1 MFRKVLL
8 FSCFLPLL
16 LFAQTYNN
24 VTFFS
29 DIPLGNQGVSNSTFL
44 GNLGYLSTGYPS
56 YIYDFSDPLTPELKY
71 TFQTDYAGYDA
82 AIDGDKLYTVGYD
95 GVGIFDI
102 SNPVEPVL
110 IGTFTTIINTIG
122 VIEVKDNYVY
132 LAGSVGGSP
141 TVNSGLWIYDVSV
154 PSAPVLIKYI
164 YIIAAR
170 DVVIN
175 ENYAYVAHVGSTGGG
190 VTIVDISNEAQAYII
205 NEFPM
210 GTAYHLEILNDKMF
224 VSYFDGILIA
234 DISTPEYPETI
245 TAFQTTTSHLN
256 DFAVDDKYIYTANEA
271 EGLKIFEYSNSFEIT
286 LQGSYLNLPFK
297 VYTVN
302 LFEDKMIVYEIGDV
316 TTNKTWIWNNKILQ
330 FDLVAATR
338 ISVGSEIGYIG
349 ESVLVPIDLEIPA
362 NKSFSAFEITIS
374 GFQDD
379 IDFTGLELVGTLMGN
394 PAWTSVV
401 NDTDSALYIAFAG
414 STSVSTDGVLCNLNF
429 DIPLSAVP
437 GNVPLN
443 IDYAICDNGATPTLT
458 FDGSVE
464 VKLRSPELIS
474 PPDNDILRVV
484 DFDLNWNSSTA
495 AEYYKVQVDND
506 SLFGSPEYDNIV
518 PDTSYS
524 VVDILNGHDYWWRVA
539 AKRGEYLSG
548 WSTVRK
554 FTVELIPTYGEVDI
568 NGTIQAY
575 DASLILKYLV
585 QLLNLSQQ
593 QKLNADVTLD
603 GTVSAL
609 DATVILQ
616 YVVHIINQLPYTP
629 PAPAI
634 GQIVFTD
641 QSISPGA
648 EIEVP
653 VRLTGLKELY
663 AVSGSLNF
671 DLSYLEFV
679 SAKWDE
685 GSGIEYYEINLNEG
699 SLKFAGAALNPINSD
714 EINLILTF
722 RVKDELPGEATQ
734 ISFENFRLNENEL
747 IPEAGRINLDVV
759 SSVNN
764 NPEIPEVFCLLQN
777 YPNPF
782 NPTTNIRF
790 GTPEG
795 ADVSLIIYDVLGNNV
810 AEIVKGYYNAGYYT
824 ISFNASELSSG
835 IYFCEMVAG
844 DFRSVM
850 KIMLMK

>member
-24 VTFFS
+24 VTYFS
-29 DIPLGNQGVSNSTFL
+29 EI
-44 GNLGYLSTGYPS
+44 NLSGYGALNYYFDQDRGFLSTGAGYTKLVDLSIPAS
-56 YIYDFSDPLTPELKY
+56 PIVETTYTNHGGDELVVVGNKAYTLGRGTGLDILDITDPL
-71 TFQTDYAGYDA
+71 
-82 AIDGDKLYTVGYD
+82 
-95 GVGIFDI
+95 
-102 SNPVEPVL
+102 NPVLLGEY
-110 IGTFTTIINTIG
+110 NTVVPCYG
-122 VIEVKDNYVY
+122 LAVKDNFAYV
-132 LAGSVGGSP
+132 AGFTGGSP
-141 TVNSGLWIYDVSV
+141 TIEAGLYIINISNPAAPVMVKYISI
-154 PSAPVLIKYI
+154 PSAN
-164 YIIAAR
+164 
-170 DVVIN
+170 DVAILG
-175 ENYAYVAHVGSTGGG
+175 NYAYVAYAGSPGGGAKIVNISNPSQAFVAYDYLTGGAG
-190 VTIVDISNEAQAYII
+190 YQVYFRDDLMFLTLGGGGLKIADVTIPDYPLELATIAAGDWVSHSAADNKYVYLACNEA
-205 NEFPM
+205 
-210 GTAYHLEILNDKMF
+210 
-224 VSYFDGILIA
+224 
-234 DISTPEYPETI
+234 
-245 TAFQTTTSHLN
+245 
-256 DFAVDDKYIYTANEA
+256 
-271 EGLKIFEYSNSFEIT
+271 GLKIFDYSDLNNISQE
-286 LQGSYLNLPFK
+286 GSYLLSDWSVKTVGLFSDKLIISESKAFEGNHVK
-297 VYTVN
+297 V
-302 LFEDKMIVYEIGDV
+302 M
-316 TTNKTWIWNNKILQ
+316 Q
-330 FDLVAATR
+330 FDLAAAAR
-338 ISVGSEIGYIG
+338 IYTGSEIGYIG

-379 IDFTGLELVGTLMGN
+379 IDFTGLELVGTLTGN

-443 IDYAICDNGATPTLT
+443 IDYAICDNGATSTLT

-671 DLSYLEFV
+671 DLSYLDFV

-795 ADVSLIIYDVLGNNV
+795 ADV
-810 AEIVKGYYNAGYYT
+810 
-824 ISFNASELSSG
+824 
-835 IYFCEMVAG
+835 
-844 DFRSVM
+844 
-850 KIMLMK
+850 